1 MHAKLPHTLRF
12 TCRNDYTAREGITC
26 FDSRV
31 VFSEEGIGGMEEK
44 RGTVPVSYTHLT
56 LPTSSYV

>member
-44 RGTVPVSYTHLT
+44 RGTVQ
-56 LPTSSYV
+56 